1 MRLGMNVHAFT
12 GDNGLQILNR
22 SANEIVFTAIGS
34 EGTLFKPVVRAR
46 VLAPVARDLV
56 VQAVVTDGEAFHA
69 SVARYDDE
77 PAFRAGAYLCA
88 IVPVAFHGTDEFTG
102 SALATVR
109 LDEDLAAVPRPVP
122 PIESEAAF

>member
-34 EGTLFKPVVRAR
+34 EDTFFKPEVRAR
-46 VLAPVARDLV
+46 VLAPVVRDLV
-56 VQAVVTDGEAFHA
+56 VQTVVADGEAFHA
-69 SVARYDDE
+69 TVARYDHE
-77 PAFRAGAYLCA
+77 PAFRAGTDLCA
-88 IVPVAFHGTDEFTG
+88 IVLAAFHGADEFSG

-109 LDEDLAAVPRPVP
+109 LEEDLAAVPRPVT
-122 PIESEAAF
+122 PIESKAAL

>member
-1 MRLGMNVHAFT
+1 MRLGMNVHAFA

-22 SANEIVFTAIGS
+22 SANEIAFAAIGS
-34 EGTLFKPVVRAR
+34 EGTFFKPVVRPR

-56 VQAVVTDGEAFHA
+56 VQTVVADGEAFHA

-77 PAFRAGAYLCA
+77 PPFRAGTYLCA
-88 IVPVAFHGTDEFTG
+88 IVLVAFHGADEFTG

-109 LDEDLAAVPRPVP
+109 LHEDLAAVPRPAP
-122 PIESEAAF
+122 PIE